1 MMTFSVW
8 SKERVLVTGAG
19 GVLGTALV
27 AELTN
32 VAGVAP
38 DCLFALRRSDC
49 DLLDGVATKQ
59 LLRDFEPSL
68 VFHLAGQVSGI
79 QGNISFAG
87 EAYYKNALIN
97 LNVIEAARESGARKV
112 VAAGTTAIYPD
123 GLAMPMKEQDIRN
136 GAPHGSEAA
145 YANAKLGML
154 AQLEAYQKQ
163 YGMLFAYLI
172 CTNLFGP
179 NDRFDEDYG
188 HVVPS
193 LISRFHR
200 AVALGAKSISIWGD
214 GTPTRD
220 FLYAGDA
227 ARAFVAAAERF
238 EGTANAATGSS
249 VPIRKLVETI
259 ADVAGFQGD
268 VLWDSSKPNG
278 QQVRSYSAER
288 LFSIGWRPATT
299 LREGVEMTYRW
310 YSDNQ
315 GAIRR

>member
-1 MMTFSVW
+1 MTFPDW
-8 SKERVLVTGAG
+8 SRERVLVTGAG

-27 AELTN
+27 SELSGG
-32 VAGVAP
+32 AGVAP
-38 DCLFALRRSDC
+38 DRLFALHRADC
-49 DLLDGVATKQ
+49 DLLDTVATKQ
-59 LLRDFEPSL
+59 LLRDINPSL

-97 LNVIEAARESGARKV
+97 LNVIEAARGSGARKV
-112 VAAGTTAIYPD
+112 VAAGTAAIYPD
-123 GLAMPMKEQDIRN
+123 GLAMPMKERDIRN

-145 YANAKLGML
+145 YASAKLGML

-163 YGMLFAYLI
+163 YGMQFAYLI

-179 NDRFDEDYG
+179 NDRFDEEYG

-200 AVALGAKSISIWGD
+200 AVTSGAKSISIWGD

-238 EGTANAATGSS
+238 EGAANAATGSS

-259 ADVAGFQGD
+259 ADVSGFQGEI
-268 VLWDSSKPNG
+268 VWDSSKPNG
-278 QQVRSYSAER
+278 QLVRSYSVER

-299 LREGVEMTYRW
+299 LREGVDMTYQW
-310 YSDNQ
+310 YSGNQ
-315 GAIRR
+315 GNIRR